1 MPLCLKFFH
10 FFSFFLSKTVFRS
23 PSLAFRNLFF
33 LVLFLAAT
41 SLSAQPGSALLAY
54 QTADPLDSLADQ
66 HFLKPATSFNGRRF
80 RIAAG
85 TGLLLYSGA
94 SYGLWQTWYANYP
107 RSSFQTI
114 NDLPEWLQMDKPGH
128 AFTAY
133 QYARFAFAGAR
144 WTGMSRPNARY
155 TAIGVSTLLQT
166 TLEVFD
172 GFSAQW
178 GFSWSDIAANTV
190 GTGLF
195 IAQDLVW
202 REQRVLFKVSSNLR
216 PIPDIPITNGN
227 GAEGNVGDVV
237 RLRYGSGLIERYLK
251 DYNNQTI
258 WLSANLRS
266 FSPQAR
272 ALPPWLNV
280 AVGYGA
286 ENVYGAYGNT
296 WRIGEQS
303 FSYNA
308 PRYRQWFLSPDIY
321 FSRIPTQKRWLRLVL
336 GALDF
341 FKLPAPTLEYSQG
354 TFKGRWLMW

>member
-1 MPLCLKFFH
+1 MLLCLIFF
-10 FFSFFLSKTVFRS
+10 FFSSFYLPKIVFPGTRRIFWSLLLLTFFST
-23 PSLAFRNLFF
+23 
-33 LVLFLAAT
+33 AAN
-41 SLSAQPGSALLAY
+41 LSAQSSSAILAY

-66 HFLKPATSFNGRRF
+66 HFLRPALSFDSQRF
-80 RIAAG
+80 RIAAA

-107 RSSFQTI
+107 RSGFQTI
-114 NDLPEWLQMDKPGH
+114 NDLPEWLQIDKPGH

-144 WTGMSRPNARY
+144 WTGMSRPAARY
-155 TAIGVSTLLQT
+155 TAAGVSTLLQT

-178 GFSWSDIAANTV
+178 GFSWSDVAANTV
-190 GTGLF
+190 GTGVF
-195 IAQDLVW
+195 IAQDVVW
-202 REQRVLFKVSSNLR
+202 KEQRILFKASSNLR
-216 PIPDIPITNGN
+216 PIPDIPVINSN

-237 RLRYGSGLIERYLK
+237 RLRFGTGLVERYLK

-266 FSPQAR
+266 FSPQAQSI
-272 ALPPWLNV
+272 PPWLNV
-280 AVGYGA
+280 AVGYGV
-286 ENVYGAYGNT
+286 ENVYGAYGNS
-296 WRIGEQS
+296 WQIDGQS

-321 FSRIPTQKRWLRLVL
+321 FSRIPTQKRWLRFAFGV
-336 GALDF
+336 LDF

-354 TFKGRWLMW
+354 SFKGRWLMW